1 MIAVFAAMSREL
13 AGFERRLAGRERA
26 AAGEYPIRLGYWCGK
41 RVLLCRTG
49 IGKRAEGVLR
59 AVLERHRPS
68 LVLSAGVCGALDPKL
83 SAGDLVLC
91 QTVQA
96 APSVDPHA
104 APVHSN
110 DGLLT
115 QALAA
120 AEAGGVRVRIGQSL
134 TVDRVIGEPAEKE
147 ALRESKGQDVVEM
160 ESYWLGMV
168 ARESG
173 LPFLT
178 VRVVLDERGDT
189 LPVLPGVVQPDGSE
203 RVWRA
208 LPYALKHPGQVPR
221 ILSMAVSERRA
232 LGNLTRFLEAFVG
245 AIKTLPVAEPAS
257 RT

>member
-13 AGFERRLAGRERA
+13 AGLERRLAGCERA
-26 AAGEYPIRLGYWCGK
+26 AAGECPLSLGYWCGK

-49 IGKRAEGVLR
+49 IGKRAEGVVR
-59 AVLERHRPS
+59 AVLEGHRPS
-68 LVLSAGVCGALDPKL
+68 LVLSVGVCGALDPKL

-96 APSVDPHA
+96 ASSVDPHA
-104 APVHSN
+104 VPVHS
-110 DGLLT
+110 DEGLLS

-120 AEAGGVRVRIGQSL
+120 AEAGGIRVRVGQSL

-147 ALRESKGQDVVEM
+147 ALRESGGLDVVEM
-160 ESYWLGMV
+160 ESYWVGMV

-178 VRVVLDERGDT
+178 VRVVLDEQGDT
-189 LPVLPGVVQPDGSE
+189 LPRLPGVVQPDGSE

-208 LPYALKHPGQVPR
+208 LPHALKHPGQVPR
-221 ILSMAVSERRA
+221 LLSMAVSERRA

-245 AIKTLPVAEPAS
+245 AFKTLPVAEPA
-257 RT
+257 